1 LSSQTAGYAISVSS
15 AASRCS
21 LPGMSK
27 MPPELADA
35 GDEVGDVALELA
47 HD

>member
-1 LSSQTAGYAISVSS
+1 
-15 AASRCS
+15 
-21 LPGMSK
+21 MSK